1 MFTIMGHGGMEPQ
14 DRDLDLAD
22 SDCDCDSVTGI
33 NMKLSSIHLGE
44 PRDQRLIKMYMSVGR
59 QKGSG
64 KEEES
69 LPGEQK
75 LRALH
80 KFQINQWA
88 LRMLSL
94 SPLKLHLSC

>member
-14 DRDLDLAD
+14 DRNLDLDLAD

-64 KEEES
+64 QGRMWVWLES
-69 LPGEQK
+69 KSYERFINFK
-75 LRALH
+75 L
-80 KFQINQWA
+80 ING
-88 LRMLSL
+88 LCECCPCRR
-94 SPLKLHLSC
+94 

>member
-14 DRDLDLAD
+14 DRDLDLDLLD
-22 SDCDCDSVTGI
+22 SDGDCDSVTGI

-64 KEEES
+64 QGGMWGS
-69 LPGEQK
+69 CGW
-75 LRALH
+75 RA
-80 KFQINQWA
+80 KVTSA
-88 LRMLSL
+88 S
-94 SPLKLHLSC
+94 

>member
-14 DRDLDLAD
+14 DRDLDLDLLD

-44 PRDQRLIKMYMSVGR
+44 PSDQRLIKMYMSVGR

-64 KEEES
+64 QGGMWGS
-69 LPGEQK
+69 CGW
-75 LRALH
+75 RA
-80 KFQINQWA
+80 KVTSA
-88 LRMLSL
+88 S
-94 SPLKLHLSC
+94 

>member
-14 DRDLDLAD
+14 DRDLDLDLLD
-22 SDCDCDSVTGI
+22 SDCDSVTGI

-64 KEEES
+64 Q
-69 LPGEQK
+69 GGGGCGW
-75 LRALH
+75 RA
-80 KFQINQWA
+80 KVTSA
-88 LRMLSL
+88 S
-94 SPLKLHLSC
+94 

>member
-22 SDCDCDSVTGI
+22 SDGDCDSVTGI

-59 QKGSG
+59 QKGAG
-64 KEEES
+64 A
-69 LPGEQK
+69 GGMWVWGNCGW
-75 LRALH
+75 RA
-80 KFQINQWA
+80 KVTSA
-88 LRMLSL
+88 S
-94 SPLKLHLSC
+94 

>member
-14 DRDLDLAD
+14 DRDLNLDLAD

-59 QKGSG
+59 QKGSAQG
-64 KEEES
+64 GRWVWLES
-69 LPGEQK
+69 KSYERFINFK
-75 LRALH
+75 L
-80 KFQINQWA
+80 ING
-88 LRMLSL
+88 LCECCPCRR
-94 SPLKLHLSC
+94 